1 MKSENTEYY
10 TNNRKDESVF
20 QEGESFSSELT
31 IQANINF
38 NGSNNYIE
46 IPADGEWHSISYY
59 DENIIFDNIEVY
71 NRVLSEDEI
80 SSAFSVFGDYADRV
94 LSKEE
99 LEIIHSLLNDHSEIK
114 SWQIKNNILYLEIDD
129 EYENRSYNSIGFG
142 RFCEAH
148 RNFRRRQ

>member
-46 IPADGEWHSISYY
+46 IPADGEWHSINYY
-59 DENIIFDNIEVY
+59 DGNIIFDNIEVY

-94 LSKEE
+94 LSKKE
-99 LEIIHSLLNDHSEIK
+99 LEVIHELLVNHPEIK
-114 SWQIKNNILYLEIDD
+114 SWQIRKNVLYLEIDD
-129 EYENRSYNSIGFG
+129 EYENRSYNSIGF
-142 RFCEAH
+142 RKFCEAH
-148 RNFRRRQ
+148 RNFRRR